1 MRTIV
6 KSPAVTA
13 GRFTELDSLR
23 GLAALTV
30 VFHHFLITLPA
41 FWTRVEHPASSPL
54 WPVIFT
60 PVHAV
65 WAGREAVI
73 FFFVLSGFV
82 LSLPFFARP
91 VSYPSFLVRRVCRIW
106 IPYAVAVVTA
116 VALSSLLSRHGI
128 AGLSA
133 WFNGIWTTS
142 PTPGL
147 LLQHFALVD
156 SFNNKVFDP
165 VLWSLVHEMRIS
177 LVFPLLMFLVIRWNW
192 LRVVTVGAMLSV
204 ASSLFPVD
212 RPDYMASFE
221 FLLMFAA
228 GALLARHR
236 VEIADRYRAL
246 ANPVKLSLLLL
257 ALLAYTYSWWFFPF
271 SAQLHL
277 RFVNDW
283 ATCLGVAAFIVTAI
297 ASVRVRS
304 VLRHPVLVALGKA
317 SYSIYLFHAVVLLSL
332 VYLLFPAVPI
342 WLIWPVALL
351 VTLAIAFLVYRTVE
365 VPAIRLGHLLAARI
379 EARGY
384 RQWVRREDR
393 AA

>member
-6 KSPAVTA
+6 KSHSVTA

-23 GLAALTV
+23 GLAAVSV
-30 VFHHFLITLPA
+30 VLHHFLIALPA
-41 FWTRVEHPASSPL
+41 FWTRVEHPQPSPL
-54 WPVIFT
+54 WPIIFT
-60 PVHAV
+60 PVHAL

-106 IPYAVAVVTA
+106 IPYSVAIVAA

-128 AGLSA
+128 ASLSA
-133 WFNGIWTTS
+133 WFNGIWTTA
-142 PTPGL
+142 PTAGL
-147 LLQHFALVD
+147 LLQHFALID

-177 LVFPLLMFLVIRWNW
+177 LIFPLLVFLVIRWNW

-204 ASSLFPVD
+204 ASSLFPID
-212 RPDYMASFE
+212 RQDYTTSVE
-221 FLLMFAA
+221 FLLMFAV

-236 VEIADRYRAL
+236 VGIADRYRAL
-246 ANPVKLSLLLL
+246 ATPVKLGLLAF
-257 ALLAYTYSWWFFPF
+257 ALLAYTYAWWFFPF
-271 SAQLHL
+271 SPLLHFGFL
-277 RFVNDW
+277 NDW
-283 ATCLGVAAFIVTAI
+283 ATCLGVAVFIVTAI
-297 ASVRVRS
+297 ASARVRS
-304 VLRHPVLVALGKA
+304 VLRRPVLVAIGKA

-332 VYLLFPAVPI
+332 IYLLFPTVPI
-342 WLIWPVALL
+342 WFIWPIALVA
-351 VTLAIAFLVYRTVE
+351 TLAIAFLVYRAVE
-365 VPAIRLGHLLAARI
+365 VPAIKLGHQLSARI

-384 RQWVRREDR
+384 RQWVARDDR